1 MSKPLYSIILPAFNE
16 GAHIGSCLD
25 AIRANISDPVSVEIL
40 VIDNGSTDQT
50 ATVVRSRGIRVIENT
65 AGHRLNISDL
75 RNIGARE
82 SAGDILVFLDAD
94 MLVPVDWLEK
104 AGLYFGAGFKG
115 ALGFTSR
122 VPTTAGWVGRIWG
135 QRLFLKRNRL
145 MDVDFLP
152 GRNIFV
158 NRVVF
163 EAVGGFDPAF
173 CTGEDKDFTFRV
185 RKAGYRVVSAPE
197 VCLIHLG
204 FEKNLIELI
213 RKEFWRQSCTLQLAK
228 KNGYS
233 LRTLRHSMLSAWHVV
248 CPAVALVLVLGW
260 SASPAW
266 AIAILLW
273 LLPAV
278 VIGGAEARRVRTIDA
293 VPLIV
298 LTWLRWTAAG
308 IALVSQILHAVICR
322 RNAHE
327 TT

>member
-1 MSKPLYSIILPAFNE
+1 MSKPLFSVILPAFNE
-16 GAHIGSCLD
+16 GARIASCLD
-25 AIRANISDPVSVEIL
+25 AISANISDPASAEIL

-50 ATVVRSRGIRVIENT
+50 ATVARSRGVRIIENT
-65 AGHRLNISDL
+65 SGHRMNISDL

-82 SAGDILVFLDAD
+82 STGDILVFLDAD
-94 MLVPVDWLEK
+94 MLVPADWLEK
-104 AGLYFGAGFKG
+104 ASLYFGQGFKG

-122 VPTTAGWVGRIWG
+122 APDTAGWVGRIWG

-163 EAVGGFDPAF
+163 EAACGFDPAF
-173 CTGEDKDFTFRV
+173 RTGEDKDFTFRV

-213 RKEFWRQSCTLQLAK
+213 RKEYWRQSCTLQLAK
-228 KNGYS
+228 KYGYS

-248 CPAVALVLVLGW
+248 CPATALVMVLGW

-266 AIAILLW
+266 WVAILLW

-278 VIGGAEARRVRTIDA
+278 VIGGADARLVRTIDA

-308 IALVSQILHAVICR
+308 MALVSQIFHTVVCM
-322 RNAHE
+322 RNVHE